1 MEIDRGT
8 RIDEIAC
15 SNGINGNIIAAKVD
29 GRAVDLSRQ
38 LENDCSLA
46 WVSVDSPDGLDVL
59 RHSTAHLMAQ
69 AVQSLFPGTQ
79 VTIGPTIED
88 GFYYDFKRDQAF
100 TPEEIKKIES
110 RMEEIAKSNLKVT
123 REEMPKGQ
131 AIELFRRMGE
141 DYKVAILEDIPDE
154 VVSLY
159 RQGDWVDLCRGPHV
173 PSTGV
178 LKAFKLT
185 GVAGAYWRGNEKNEM
200 LQRIYGTAW
209 PTKQALKEY
218 LRLVE
223 EAKKRDHRKLGQ
235 ELGLFMISDAIGP
248 GLPIW
253 LPKGAMVR
261 SILERYIVDIE
272 RSMGYQHVNTPQLA
286 RVDLYKRSGHW
297 DHFKDNMYPP
307 MEFESKEELVL
318 RPMNCPHHITIY
330 KHGLHSYRDLPIRL
344 AELGTMYR
352 YERSGALS
360 GLSRVRAMTLNDAH
374 IFCLPEQIQAETVAV
389 LRLIQRV
396 YRDFGFKDYWYR
408 LSLRN
413 PNDKANFVDNDGM
426 WDRAEAYL
434 RQALTEVGVPFKEA
448 VGEAAYYGPKIDVQL
463 NDVLGHSETLST
475 VQLDFY
481 LPERFELEYVDRDGQ
496 YKRPVMI
503 HRGVIST
510 MERMMAFL
518 IEHYA
523 GNFPL
528 WLAPVQIK
536 VVTVTDQQLDYARK
550 VSAELKD
557 AGWRVE
563 LDGRNEKLGYKI
575 REAQLA
581 KIPYAIV
588 IGDKEVAGSD
598 RGAAPAR
605 RREPGAD
612 GVWRFQRQAACRG
625 CRRNGRSIE
634 IMRSNEEWRC
644 PIAREARINHQIRAR
659 EVRVIGRQGRA
670 ARRYAVA

>member
-1 MEIDRGT
+1 MDSVRVTLSDGKSVKIRRGS
-8 RIDEIAC
+8 RIYELASSLSVDG
-15 SNGINGNIIAAKVD
+15 SMVAAKVN
-29 GRAVDLSRQ
+29 GSAVDLSRT
-38 LENDCSLA
+38 LDEDCSLE
-46 WVSVDSPDGLDVL
+46 WVSIDSPEGLDVL

-79 VTIGPTIED
+79 VTIGPTIQD
-88 GFYYDFKRDQAF
+88 GFYYDFKRETSF
-100 TPEEIKKIES
+100 TPEEIAKIEK
-110 RMEEIAKSNLKVT
+110 RMEELAKANLKVT
-123 REEMPKGQ
+123 REEMPKAQ
-131 AIELFRRMGE
+131 AIEMFRRMGE
-141 DYKVAILEDIPDE
+141 DYKVAIIEGITEDP
-154 VVSLY
+154 VSLY
-159 RQGDWVDLCRGPHV
+159 RQGDWIDLCRGPHV
-173 PSTGV
+173 PSTGK
-178 LKAFKLT
+178 LKAFKIT
-185 GVAGAYWRGNEKNEM
+185 GVAGAYWRGDEKNEM
-200 LQRIYGTAW
+200 LQRIYGTSW

-235 ELGLFMISDAIGP
+235 ELGLFMISDAVGP

-253 LPKGAMVR
+253 LPKGAQLR

-272 RSMGYQHVNTPQLA
+272 RSLGYQHVNTPQLA

-307 MEFESKEELVL
+307 MAFENKEELVL
-318 RPMNCPHHITIY
+318 RPMNCPHHIIVY
-330 KHGLHSYRDLPIRL
+330 KHELHSYRNLPIRL

-374 IFCLPEQIQAETVAV
+374 IFCLPEQIQAEAVGV

-396 YRDFGFKDYWYR
+396 YRDFGFKEYWYR

-413 PNDKANFVDNDGM
+413 PKDKTNFVDNDAM
-426 WDRAEAYL
+426 WDTAEEYL
-434 RQALTEVGVPFKEA
+434 RQALAEVGVPYKEA
-448 VGEAAYYGPKIDVQL
+448 PGEAAYYGPKIDVQL

-510 MERMMAFL
+510 MERMTAFL
-518 IEHYA
+518 IEHHA

-528 WLAPVQIK
+528 WLAPVQLKI
-536 VVTVTDQQLDYARK
+536 VTVTEQQLDYAHK
-550 VSAELKD
+550 VFTELKD

-563 LDGRNEKLGYKI
+563 LDERNEKLGYKI

-588 IGDKEVAGSD
+588 IGDSEVEAQTVAPRRRGGENLAPMPLNEFMERLRSEVAQE
-598 RGAAPAR
+598 RG
-605 RREPGAD
+605 
-612 GVWRFQRQAACRG
+612 
-625 CRRNGRSIE
+625 
-634 IMRSNEEWRC
+634 
-644 PIAREARINHQIRAR
+644 EA
-659 EVRVIGRQGRA
+659 
-670 ARRYAVA
+670 

>member
-1 MEIDRGT
+1 MDSVRVTLSDGQTVEVGRGS
-8 RIDEIAC
+8 RIDELASSLNID
-15 SNGINGNIIAAKVD
+15 GNIIAAKLN
-29 GRAVDLSRQ
+29 GYPVDLSRA
-38 LENDCSLA
+38 LDENCSLE
-46 WVSVDSPDGLDVL
+46 WVPMDSVDGLDVL

-88 GFYYDFKRDQAF
+88 GFYYDFKRETPF
-100 TPEEIKKIES
+100 TPEEIAKIEQ
-110 RMEEIAKSNLKVT
+110 RMEELARANLKVT
-123 REEMPKGQ
+123 REEMPKVQ
-131 AIELFRRMGE
+131 AIEMFRRMGE
-141 DYKVAILEDIPDE
+141 DYKVSIIEGITEDP
-154 VVSLY
+154 VSLY
-159 RQGDWVDLCRGPHV
+159 RQGDWIDLCRGPHV
-173 PSTGV
+173 PSTGK
-178 LKAFKLT
+178 LKAFKIT
-185 GVAGAYWRGNEKNEM
+185 GVAGAYWRGDEKNEM
-200 LQRIYGTAW
+200 LQRIYGTSW

-253 LPKGAMVR
+253 LPKGALLR
-261 SILERYIVDIE
+261 SILERYIVDLE
-272 RSMGYQHVNTPQLA
+272 RSLGYQHVNTPQLA

-307 MEFESKEELVL
+307 MTFENKEELVL
-318 RPMNCPHHITIY
+318 RPMNCPHHIIIY
-330 KHGLHSYRDLPIRL
+330 KHELHSYRNLPIRL

-374 IFCLPEQIQAETVAV
+374 IFCLPEQIEAEAVGV

-396 YRDFGFKDYWYR
+396 YHDFGFKDYWYR

-413 PNDKANFVDNDGM
+413 PKDKINFVDNDAM
-426 WDRAEAYL
+426 WDTAEDYL
-434 RQALTEVGVPFKEA
+434 RQALAEVGVPYKEA
-448 VGEAAYYGPKIDVQL
+448 PGEAAYYGPKIDVQL

-481 LPERFELEYVDRDGQ
+481 LPERFELEYVDKDGQ

-510 MERMMAFL
+510 MERMTAFL
-518 IEHYA
+518 IEHHA

-528 WLAPVQIK
+528 WLAPVQLKI
-536 VVTVTDQQLDYARK
+536 VTVTEQQLDYARK
-550 VSAELKD
+550 VFIELQD
-557 AGWRVE
+557 AGWRVD
-563 LDGRNEKLGYKI
+563 LDERNEKLGYKI

-588 IGDKEVAGSD
+588 IGDSEVQAQTVAPRRRGGENLAPMPLDEFMERLRSEVAQE
-598 RGAAPAR
+598 RG
-605 RREPGAD
+605 
-612 GVWRFQRQAACRG
+612 
-625 CRRNGRSIE
+625 
-634 IMRSNEEWRC
+634 
-644 PIAREARINHQIRAR
+644 EA
-659 EVRVIGRQGRA
+659 
-670 ARRYAVA
+670 

>member
-1 MEIDRGT
+1 MDSIHVTLPDGKVVEVQRGT
-8 RIDEIAC
+8 RIDEIAPA
-15 SNGINGNIIAAKVD
+15 IATNGNIVAAKID
-29 GRAVDLSRQ
+29 GRPVDLSRR
-38 LENDCSLA
+38 LDSDCSLA
-46 WVSVDSPDGLDVL
+46 WVSIDSPDGLDVL

-88 GFYYDFKRDQAF
+88 GFYYDFKRDRSF
-100 TPEEIKKIES
+100 TPEEIEKIEA
-110 RMEEIAKSNLKVT
+110 RMEEIAKANLKVT
-123 REEMPKGQ
+123 REEMLRSQ

-141 DYKVAILEDIPDE
+141 DYKVAIIEDLPDE

-173 PSTGV
+173 PSTGAI
-178 LKAFKLT
+178 KAFKLT

-209 PTKQALKEY
+209 PTRQALKEH
-218 LRLVE
+218 LRLLE

-235 ELGLFMISDAIGP
+235 ELGLFMISDVVGP

-272 RSMGYQHVNTPQLA
+272 RSVGYQHVNTPQLA

-297 DHFKDNMYPP
+297 DHFKENMYPP
-307 MEFESKEELVL
+307 MEFENKEELVL

-330 KHGLHSYRDLPIRL
+330 KHGLHSYRDLPVRL

-374 IFCLPEQIQAETVAV
+374 IFCLPEQIQAETVGV

-396 YRDFGFKDYWYR
+396 YRDFGLKDYWYR

-413 PNDKANFVDNDGM
+413 PMDKANFVDNDAM
-426 WDRAEAYL
+426 WDRAEGYL
-434 RQALTEVGVPFKEA
+434 RQALNEVGVSFKEA

-528 WLAPVQIK
+528 WLAPVQVK

-550 VSAELKD
+550 VSAELTA

-563 LDGRNEKLGYKI
+563 LDERNEKLGYKI

-581 KIPYAIV
+581 KIPYAVV
-588 IGDKEVAGSD
+588 IGDKEVEAQTV
-598 RGAAPAR
+598 APR
-605 RREPGAD
+605 RRGGENVAPLSVSD
-612 GVWRFQRQAACRG
+612 FIQRLKFEVAQERG
-625 CRRNGRSIE
+625 
-634 IMRSNEEWRC
+634 
-644 PIAREARINHQIRAR
+644 EA
-659 EVRVIGRQGRA
+659 
-670 ARRYAVA
+670 

>member
-1 MEIDRGT
+1 MENIHVRLPDGQTVEVRRGT
-8 RIDEIAC
+8 RIDEIGSGHRAD
-15 SNGINGNIIAAKVD
+15 GDIIAAKVD
-29 GRAVDLSRQ
+29 GRPVDLNRPVDQ
-38 LENDCSLA
+38 DCFLEWISI
-46 WVSVDSPDGLDVL
+46 DSPDGLDVL

-88 GFYYDFKRDQAF
+88 GFYYDFKRDRAF
-100 TPEEIKKIES
+100 TAEELEKIEA
-110 RMEEIAKSNLKVT
+110 RMAEIAQSNLKVS
-123 REEMPKGQ
+123 REEMPKSK
-131 AIELFRRMGE
+131 AIELFRNMGE
-141 DYKVAILEDIPDE
+141 DYKVAILEEIPDE
-154 VVSLY
+154 TVSLY

-173 PSTGV
+173 PSTGAI
-178 LKAFKLT
+178 KAFKLT

-200 LQRIYGTAW
+200 LQRIYGTSW
-209 PTKQALKEY
+209 PTKQALKEH
-218 LRLVE
+218 LRLLE

-248 GLPIW
+248 GLPVW

-261 SILERYIVDIE
+261 SILERYIVDLE
-272 RSMGYQHVNTPQLA
+272 RSLGYQHVNTPQLA

-297 DHFKDNMYPP
+297 DHFKDNMYPL
-307 MEFESKEELVL
+307 MEFENKEELVL
-318 RPMNCPHHITIY
+318 RPMNCPHHIVIY
-330 KHGLHSYRDLPIRL
+330 QHGLHSYRDLPIRL

-374 IFCLPEQIQAETVAV
+374 IFCLPEQIQSEAVGV
-389 LRLIQRV
+389 LRLIERV

-413 PNDKANFVDNDGM
+413 SKDKANFVDNDAM
-426 WDRAEAYL
+426 WDKAESYL
-434 RQALTEVGVPFKEA
+434 RQALSEVGVAYKEA

-481 LPERFELEYVDRDGQ
+481 LPERFELEYVDKDGQ

-518 IEHYA
+518 IEHHA

-536 VVTVTDQQLDYARK
+536 IVTVTDQQLDYARRIFM
-550 VSAELKD
+550 ELK
-557 AGWRVE
+557 AGGWRVE
-563 LDGRNEKLGYKI
+563 LDERNEKLGYKI

-581 KIPYAIV
+581 KIPYAVV
-588 IGDKEVAGSD
+588 IGDKEVQAQTV
-598 RGAAPAR
+598 APR
-605 RREPGAD
+605 RRGGENLPSMSLND
-612 GVWRFQRQAACRG
+612 FVERLK
-625 CRRNGRSIE
+625 SE
-634 IMRSNEEWRC
+634 L
-644 PIAREARINHQIRAR
+644 AREKGEA
-659 EVRVIGRQGRA
+659 
-670 ARRYAVA
+670 

>member
-1 MEIDRGT
+1 MDSVRVTFSDGNSVEIRRGS
-8 RIDEIAC
+8 RIYELASLVGVD
-15 SNGINGNIIAAKVD
+15 GGIIAAKVN
-29 GRAVDLSRQ
+29 GSPVDLSRV
-38 LENDCSLA
+38 LEEDCSVE
-46 WVSVDSPDGLDVL
+46 WVSIDSPEGLDVL

-79 VTIGPTIED
+79 VTIGPTIQD
-88 GFYYDFKRDQAF
+88 GFYYDFKRETPF
-100 TPEEIKKIES
+100 TPEEIAKIEQ
-110 RMEEIAKSNLKVT
+110 RMDELARANLKVT
-123 REEMPKGQ
+123 REEMPKAE
-131 AIELFRRMGE
+131 AIEMFRRMGE
-141 DYKVAILEDIPDE
+141 DYKVSIIEGITDDP
-154 VVSLY
+154 VSLY
-159 RQGDWVDLCRGPHV
+159 RQGDWIDLCRGPHV
-173 PSTGV
+173 PSTGK
-178 LKAFKLT
+178 LKAFKIT
-185 GVAGAYWRGNEKNEM
+185 GVAGAYWRGDEKNEM
-200 LQRIYGTAW
+200 LQRIYGTSW

-235 ELGLFMISDAIGP
+235 ELGLFMISDAVGP

-253 LPKGAMVR
+253 LPKGALLR

-272 RSMGYQHVNTPQLA
+272 RSLGYQHVNTPQLA
-286 RVDLYKRSGHW
+286 RIDLYKRSGHW

-307 MEFESKEELVL
+307 MAFENKEELVL
-318 RPMNCPHHITIY
+318 RPMNCPHHIIIY
-330 KHGLHSYRDLPIRL
+330 KHELHSYRNLPIRL

-374 IFCLPEQIQAETVAV
+374 IFCLPEQIQAEAVGV

-396 YRDFGFKDYWYR
+396 YRDFGFKEYWYR

-413 PNDKANFVDNDGM
+413 PNDKTNFVDNDAM
-426 WDRAEAYL
+426 WDTAEEYL
-434 RQALTEVGVPFKEA
+434 RQALVEVGVPYKEA
-448 VGEAAYYGPKIDVQL
+448 PGEAAYYGPKIDVQL

-481 LPERFELEYVDRDGQ
+481 LPERFELEYVDKDGQ

-510 MERMMAFL
+510 MERMTAFL
-518 IEHYA
+518 IEHHA

-528 WLAPVQIK
+528 WLAPVQLKI
-536 VVTVTDQQLDYARK
+536 VTVTEQQLDYARK
-550 VSAELKD
+550 VFSALQD

-563 LDGRNEKLGYKI
+563 LDERNEKLGYKI

-588 IGDKEVAGSD
+588 IGDSEVQSHMLAPRRRGGENLGPMALNEFTERLRSEVAEE
-598 RGAAPAR
+598 RG
-605 RREPGAD
+605 
-612 GVWRFQRQAACRG
+612 
-625 CRRNGRSIE
+625 
-634 IMRSNEEWRC
+634 
-644 PIAREARINHQIRAR
+644 EA
-659 EVRVIGRQGRA
+659 
-670 ARRYAVA
+670 

>member
-1 MEIDRGT
+1 L
-8 RIDEIAC
+8 
-15 SNGINGNIIAAKVD
+15 
-29 GRAVDLSRQ
+29 VDLSRA
-38 LENDCSLA
+38 LEKDCALE
-46 WVSVDSPDGLDVL
+46 WISVDSPEGLDVL

-79 VTIGPTIED
+79 VTIGPTIEN
-88 GFYYDFKRDQAF
+88 GLYYDFKRTGPFSQ
-100 TPEEIKKIES
+100 EELEKIEK
-110 RMEEIAKSNLKVT
+110 RMAELAQAKLKIT
-123 REEMPKGQ
+123 REEVARGE
-131 AIELFRRMGE
+131 AIEMFRKMGE
-141 DYKVAILEDIPDE
+141 DYKVEIIEDIPE
-154 VVSLY
+154 ETVSLY
-159 RQGDWVDLCRGPHV
+159 RQGDWVDLCRGPHL
-173 PSTGV
+173 PSTNAV
-178 LKAFKLT
+178 RAFKLT
-185 GVAGAYWRGNEKNEM
+185 GVAGAYWRGNEQNEM

-209 PTKQALKEY
+209 HSKEALKEH
-218 LRLVE
+218 LRLLE

-248 GLPIW
+248 GLPLW

-297 DHFKDNMYPP
+297 DHFKANMYPI
-307 MEFESKEELVL
+307 MEFENKEELVL

-352 YERSGALS
+352 YERSGTLS

-374 IFCLPEQIQAETVAV
+374 IFCTPEQIQAEAVGV
-389 LRLIQRV
+389 LRLIERV
-396 YRDFGFKDYWYR
+396 YKNFGFKDYWYR

-413 PNDKANFVDNDGM
+413 PTDQVNFVANDAM
-426 WDRAEAYL
+426 WDTAEAHL
-434 RQALTEVGVPFKEA
+434 RRALGEVGVAYKEA
-448 VGEAAYYGPKIDVQL
+448 PGEAAYYGPKIDVQL

-481 LPERFELEYVDRDGQ
+481 LPERFELEYVDKDGQ

-528 WLAPVQIK
+528 WLAPVQVRIL
-536 VVTVTDQQLDYARK
+536 TVTDGHKEYAKKIFEQLRDQ
-550 VSAELKD
+550 
-557 AGWRVE
+557 GWRVE

-575 REAQLA
+575 REAQIA
-581 KIPYAIV
+581 KIPYAVV
-588 IGDKEVAGSD
+588 IGDKEVAAETLAPRRRGGENLPPAPLVDFIWRLESEVAQEM
-598 RGAAPAR
+598 GAA
-605 RREPGAD
+605 
-612 GVWRFQRQAACRG
+612 
-625 CRRNGRSIE
+625 
-634 IMRSNEEWRC
+634 
-644 PIAREARINHQIRAR
+644 
-659 EVRVIGRQGRA
+659 
-670 ARRYAVA
+670 

>member
-1 MEIDRGT
+1 MEGIHVTLPDGKSVEVNRGV
-8 RIDEIAC
+8 RIDEIVP
-15 SNGINGNIIAAKVD
+15 SNANGNIIAAKVD
-29 GRAVDLSRQ
+29 GRPVDLSRR

-46 WVSVDSPDGLDVL
+46 WVAVDSPEGLDVL

-100 TPEEIKKIES
+100 TPEEIEKIEA
-110 RMEEIAKSNLKVT
+110 RMEEIARSNLKVT
-123 REEMPKGQ
+123 REEMPRSR
-131 AIELFRRMGE
+131 AIELFRGMGE
-141 DYKVAILEDIPDE
+141 DYKVAILEEIPDE
-154 VVSLY
+154 TVSLY

-173 PSTGV
+173 PSTGAI
-178 LKAFKLT
+178 KAFKLT
-185 GVAGAYWRGNEKNEM
+185 SVAGAYWRGDEKNEM

-209 PTKQALKEY
+209 PTKQALKEH
-218 LRLVE
+218 LRLLE

-235 ELGLFMISDAIGP
+235 ELGLFMISDVIGP
-248 GLPIW
+248 GLPIL
-253 LPKGAMVR
+253 LPKGAMIR

-272 RSMGYQHVNTPQLA
+272 RSMGYQHVSTPQLA

-307 MEFESKEELVL
+307 MQFESKEELVL

-330 KHGLHSYRDLPIRL
+330 KHGLHSYRDLPVRL

-352 YERSGALS
+352 YERSGVLS

-374 IFCLPEQIQAETVAV
+374 IFCVPEQIQAETVAV

-413 PNDKANFVDNDGM
+413 PADKANFVDNDAM
-426 WDRAEAYL
+426 WDRAEGYL
-434 RQALTEVGVPFKEA
+434 RQALHEIGVPFKEA

-528 WLAPVQIK
+528 WLAPVQVK

-550 VSAELKD
+550 VSAELT
-557 AGWRVE
+557 AASWRVE
-563 LDGRNEKLGYKI
+563 LDERNEKLGYKI

-581 KIPYAIV
+581 KIPYALV
-588 IGDKEVAGSD
+588 IGDKEVAAQSV
-598 RGAAPAR
+598 APR
-605 RREPGAD
+605 RRGGENLGPLSVGD
-612 GVWRFQRQAACRG
+612 FIQRLKFEVAQERG
-625 CRRNGRSIE
+625 
-634 IMRSNEEWRC
+634 
-644 PIAREARINHQIRAR
+644 EA
-659 EVRVIGRQGRA
+659 
-670 ARRYAVA
+670 

>member
-1 MEIDRGT
+1 MDSVRVTLNDGNSVEIRRGS
-8 RIDEIAC
+8 RIYELASLLSVDGA
-15 SNGINGNIIAAKVD
+15 IIAAKINGSPMD
-29 GRAVDLSRQ
+29 LSRAVD
-38 LENDCSLA
+38 EDCSLE
-46 WVSVDSPDGLDVL
+46 WVSIDSPEGLDVL

-88 GFYYDFKRDQAF
+88 GFYYDFKRETPF
-100 TPEEIKKIES
+100 TPEEIVKIEE
-110 RMEEIAKSNLKVT
+110 RMEELARANLRVT
-123 REEMPKGQ
+123 REEMPKAQ
-131 AIELFRRMGE
+131 AIEMFRRMGE
-141 DYKVAILEDIPDE
+141 DYKVSIIEGITDDPI
-154 VVSLY
+154 SLY

-173 PSTGV
+173 PSTGK

-185 GVAGAYWRGNEKNEM
+185 GVAGAYWRGDEKNEM

-253 LPKGAMVR
+253 LPKGAMLR

-272 RSMGYQHVNTPQLA
+272 RSLGYQHVSTPQLA

-307 MEFESKEELVL
+307 MAFDNKEELVL
-318 RPMNCPHHITIY
+318 RPMNCPHHIIIY
-330 KHGLHSYRDLPIRL
+330 KHELHSYRNLPIRL

-374 IFCLPEQIQAETVAV
+374 IFCLPEQIQAEAVGV

-396 YRDFGFKDYWYR
+396 YRDFGFKKYWYR
-408 LSLRN
+408 LSLRK
-413 PNDKANFVDNDGM
+413 PNDKTNFVDNDAM
-426 WDRAEAYL
+426 WDTAEDYL
-434 RQALTEVGVPFKEA
+434 RQALAEVGVPYKEA
-448 VGEAAYYGPKIDVQL
+448 PGEAAYYGPKIDVQL

-481 LPERFELEYVDRDGQ
+481 LPERFELEYVDKDGR
-496 YKRPVMI
+496 YRRPVMI

-510 MERMMAFL
+510 MERMTAFL
-518 IEHYA
+518 IEHHA

-528 WLAPVQIK
+528 WLAPVQLKI
-536 VVTVTDQQLDYARK
+536 VTVTEQQLDYARK
-550 VSAELKD
+550 VSTQLKD

-563 LDGRNEKLGYKI
+563 LDERNEKLGYKI

-581 KIPYAIV
+581 KIPYAVV
-588 IGDKEVAGSD
+588 IGDSEVQAQTVAPRRRGGENLAPMRLNEFIERLKSEVAQE
-598 RGAAPAR
+598 RG
-605 RREPGAD
+605 
-612 GVWRFQRQAACRG
+612 
-625 CRRNGRSIE
+625 
-634 IMRSNEEWRC
+634 
-644 PIAREARINHQIRAR
+644 EA
-659 EVRVIGRQGRA
+659 
-670 ARRYAVA
+670 

>member
-1 MEIDRGT
+1 MDSVRVTLNDGKSVEIRRGS
-8 RIDEIAC
+8 RIYDLA
-15 SNGINGNIIAAKVD
+15 SLLSVDGGIIAAKVN
-29 GRAVDLSRQ
+29 GSPVDLSRP
-38 LENDCSLA
+38 LNEDCSLE
-46 WVSVDSPDGLDVL
+46 WVLTDSPEGLDVL

-79 VTIGPTIED
+79 VTIGPTIQD
-88 GFYYDFKRDQAF
+88 GFYYDFKREKPF
-100 TPEEIKKIES
+100 TPEEIAKIEQ
-110 RMEEIAKSNLKVT
+110 RMEELARANLKVT
-123 REEMPKGQ
+123 REEMSKAE
-131 AIELFRRMGE
+131 AIEMFRRMGE
-141 DYKVAILEDIPDE
+141 DYKVSIIEGITEDP
-154 VVSLY
+154 VSLY
-159 RQGDWVDLCRGPHV
+159 RQGDWIDLCRGPHV
-173 PSTGV
+173 PSTGK
-178 LKAFKLT
+178 LKAFKIT
-185 GVAGAYWRGNEKNEM
+185 GVAGAYWRGDEKNEM
-200 LQRIYGTAW
+200 LQRIYGTSW

-253 LPKGAMVR
+253 LPKGALLR

-272 RSMGYQHVNTPQLA
+272 RSLGYQHVNTPQLA

-307 MEFESKEELVL
+307 MAFENKEELVL
-318 RPMNCPHHITIY
+318 RPMNCPHHIIIY
-330 KHGLHSYRDLPIRL
+330 KHELHSYRNLPIRL

-374 IFCLPEQIQAETVAV
+374 IFCLPEQIQAEAVGV

-413 PNDKANFVDNDGM
+413 PQDKTNFVDNDAM
-426 WDRAEAYL
+426 WDTAEEYL
-434 RQALTEVGVPFKEA
+434 RQALAEVGVPYKEA
-448 VGEAAYYGPKIDVQL
+448 PGEAAYYGPKIDVQL

-481 LPERFELEYVDRDGQ
+481 LPERFELEYVDKDGQ

-510 MERMMAFL
+510 MERMTAFL
-518 IEHYA
+518 IEHHA

-528 WLAPVQIK
+528 WLAPVQVKI
-536 VVTVTDQQLDYARK
+536 VTVTEQQLDYARR
-550 VSAELKD
+550 VFTELQNV
-557 AGWRVE
+557 GWRVE
-563 LDGRNEKLGYKI
+563 LDERNEKLGYKI

-588 IGDKEVAGSD
+588 IGDNELQAQTVAPRRRGGENLAPMPLTEFMERLRSEVAQE
-598 RGAAPAR
+598 RG
-605 RREPGAD
+605 
-612 GVWRFQRQAACRG
+612 
-625 CRRNGRSIE
+625 
-634 IMRSNEEWRC
+634 
-644 PIAREARINHQIRAR
+644 EA
-659 EVRVIGRQGRA
+659 
-670 ARRYAVA
+670 

>member
-1 MEIDRGT
+1 MENIHVRLPDGQTVEVRRGT
-8 RIDEIAC
+8 RIDEIG
-15 SNGINGNIIAAKVD
+15 SGHRTDGDIIAAKVD
-29 GRAVDLSRQ
+29 GRPVDLNRPVEQ
-38 LENDCSLA
+38 DCSLE
-46 WVSVDSPDGLDVL
+46 WISIDSPDGLDVL

-88 GFYYDFKRDQAF
+88 GFYYDFKRDRAF
-100 TPEEIKKIES
+100 TAEELETIEA
-110 RMEEIAKSNLKVT
+110 RMAEIAKSNLKVS
-123 REEMPKGQ
+123 REEMPKSQ

-141 DYKVAILEDIPDE
+141 DYKVAILEEIPDE
-154 VVSLY
+154 TVSLY
-159 RQGDWVDLCRGPHV
+159 RQGDWLDLCRGPHV
-173 PSTGV
+173 PSTGAI
-178 LKAFKLT
+178 KAFKLT

-200 LQRIYGTAW
+200 LQRIYGTSW
-209 PTKQALKEY
+209 PTKQALKEH
-218 LRLVE
+218 LRLLE

-248 GLPIW
+248 GLPVW

-261 SILERYIVDIE
+261 SILERYIVDLE
-272 RSMGYQHVNTPQLA
+272 RSLGYQHVNTPQLA

-297 DHFKDNMYPP
+297 DHFKDNMYPL
-307 MEFESKEELVL
+307 MEFENKEELVL
-318 RPMNCPHHITIY
+318 RPMNCPHHIVIY
-330 KHGLHSYRDLPIRL
+330 QHGLHSYRDLPIRL

-352 YERSGALS
+352 YERSGTLS

-374 IFCLPEQIQAETVAV
+374 IFCLPEQIQSEAVGV

-413 PNDKANFVDNDGM
+413 SKDKSNFVDNDAM
-426 WDRAEAYL
+426 WDKAESYL
-434 RQALTEVGVPFKEA
+434 RQALSEVGVAYREA

-481 LPERFELEYVDRDGQ
+481 LPARFELEYVDKDGQ

-518 IEHYA
+518 IEHHA

-536 VVTVTDQQLDYARK
+536 IVTVTDQQLDYARRIFM
-550 VSAELKD
+550 ELK
-557 AGWRVE
+557 AGGWRVE
-563 LDGRNEKLGYKI
+563 LDERNEKLGYKI

-581 KIPYAIV
+581 KIPYAV
-588 IGDKEVAGSD
+588 VMGDKEVQAQTV
-598 RGAAPAR
+598 APR
-605 RREPGAD
+605 RRGGENLPSMSLND
-612 GVWRFQRQAACRG
+612 FVEHLK
-625 CRRNGRSIE
+625 SE
-634 IMRSNEEWRC
+634 L
-644 PIAREARINHQIRAR
+644 AREKGEA
-659 EVRVIGRQGRA
+659 
-670 ARRYAVA
+670 

>member
-1 MEIDRGT
+1 MDSIHVTLPDGKSLEIPRGT
-8 RIDEIAC
+8 RIDEIAPA
-15 SNGINGNIIAAKVD
+15 IATNGNIIAAKMD
-29 GRAVDLSRQ
+29 GCPVDLSRR
-38 LENDCSLA
+38 LDSDCSLT
-46 WVSVDSPDGLDVL
+46 WVSIDSPDGLDVL

-88 GFYYDFKRDQAF
+88 GFYYDFKRDRAF
-100 TPEEIKKIES
+100 TPEEIEKIEA
-110 RMEEIAKSNLKVT
+110 RMEEIAKANLKVT
-123 REEMPKGQ
+123 REEMPRSQ
-131 AIELFRRMGE
+131 AIELFRAMGE
-141 DYKVAILEDIPDE
+141 DYKVAIIEDLPDE
-154 VVSLY
+154 NVSLY

-173 PSTGV
+173 PSTGAI
-178 LKAFKLT
+178 KAFKLT

-209 PTKQALKEY
+209 PTKQALKEH
-218 LRLVE
+218 LRLLE

-235 ELGLFMISDAIGP
+235 ELGLFMISDVVGP

-286 RVDLYKRSGHW
+286 RVELYKRSGHW

-307 MEFESKEELVL
+307 MEFENKEELVL

-330 KHGLHSYRDLPIRL
+330 KHGLHSYRDLPVRL

-374 IFCLPEQIQAETVAV
+374 IFCLPEQIQPETVEV

-413 PNDKANFVDNDGM
+413 PKDKANFVDNDAM
-426 WDRAEAYL
+426 WDTAEGYL
-434 RQALTEVGVPFKEA
+434 REALSEVGVPFKEA

-528 WLAPVQIK
+528 WLAPVQVKI
-536 VVTVTDQQLDYARK
+536 VTVTDQQLDYARR
-550 VSAELKD
+550 VSAELTA

-563 LDGRNEKLGYKI
+563 LDERNEKLGYKI

-581 KIPYAIV
+581 KIPYALV
-588 IGDKEVAGSD
+588 IGDKEVA
-598 RGAAPAR
+598 AQTIAPR
-605 RREPGAD
+605 RRGGENLAPLSLGD
-612 GVWRFQRQAACRG
+612 FIQRLKLDVAQERG
-625 CRRNGRSIE
+625 E
-634 IMRSNEEWRC
+634 T
-644 PIAREARINHQIRAR
+644 
-659 EVRVIGRQGRA
+659 
-670 ARRYAVA
+670 

>member
-1 MEIDRGT
+1 MENIHVRLPDGQTVEVRRGT
-8 RIDEIAC
+8 RVDEIGSSHRA
-15 SNGINGNIIAAKVD
+15 NGDIVAAKVD
-29 GRAVDLSRQ
+29 GRPVDLNRPVEQ
-38 LENDCSLA
+38 DCSLE
-46 WVSVDSPDGLDVL
+46 WISIDSPDGLDVL

-88 GFYYDFKRDQAF
+88 GFYYDFKRDRAF
-100 TPEEIKKIES
+100 TAEELEKIEA
-110 RMEEIAKSNLKVT
+110 RMAEIAKSNLKVS
-123 REEMPKGQ
+123 REEMPKSQ
-131 AIELFRRMGE
+131 AIELFRNMGE
-141 DYKVAILEDIPDE
+141 DYKVAILEEIPDE
-154 VVSLY
+154 TVSLY

-173 PSTGV
+173 PSTGAI
-178 LKAFKLT
+178 KAFKLT

-200 LQRIYGTAW
+200 LQRIYGTSW
-209 PTKQALKEY
+209 PTKQALKEH
-218 LRLVE
+218 LRLLE

-248 GLPIW
+248 GLPVW

-261 SILERYIVDIE
+261 SILERYIVDLE
-272 RSMGYQHVNTPQLA
+272 RSLGYQHVNTPQLA

-297 DHFKDNMYPP
+297 DHFKDNMYPL
-307 MEFESKEELVL
+307 MEFENKEELVL
-318 RPMNCPHHITIY
+318 RPMNCPHHIVIY

-374 IFCLPEQIQAETVAV
+374 IFCLPEQIQSEAVGV
-389 LRLIQRV
+389 LRLIERV
-396 YRDFGFKDYWYR
+396 YRDFGFEDYWYR

-413 PNDKANFVDNDGM
+413 PKDKASFVDNDAM
-426 WDRAEAYL
+426 WDKAESYL
-434 RQALTEVGVPFKEA
+434 RQALSEVGVAYKEA

-481 LPERFELEYVDRDGQ
+481 LPERFELEYVDKDGQ

-518 IEHYA
+518 IEHHA

-536 VVTVTDQQLDYARK
+536 IVTVTDQQLDYARRIFM
-550 VSAELKD
+550 ELK
-557 AGWRVE
+557 AGGWRVE
-563 LDGRNEKLGYKI
+563 LDERNEKLGYKI

-581 KIPYAIV
+581 KIPYAVV
-588 IGDKEVAGSD
+588 IGDKEVQAQTV
-598 RGAAPAR
+598 APR
-605 RREPGAD
+605 RRGGENLPSMSLND
-612 GVWRFQRQAACRG
+612 FVERLK
-625 CRRNGRSIE
+625 SE
-634 IMRSNEEWRC
+634 L
-644 PIAREARINHQIRAR
+644 AREKGEA
-659 EVRVIGRQGRA
+659 
-670 ARRYAVA
+670 

>member
-1 MEIDRGT
+1 MESIHVTLPDGKSVEVNRGAC
-8 RIDEIAC
+8 IDEIVP
-15 SNGINGNIIAAKVD
+15 SNANGNIIAAKVD
-29 GRAVDLSRQ
+29 GCPVDLSRR

-46 WVSVDSPDGLDVL
+46 WVSVDSPEGLDVL

-88 GFYYDFKRDQAF
+88 GFYYDFKRDQTF
-100 TPEEIKKIES
+100 TPEEIEKIEA
-110 RMEEIAKSNLKVT
+110 RMEEIARSNLKVT
-123 REEMPKGQ
+123 REEMPRSR
-131 AIELFRRMGE
+131 AIELFRGMGE
-141 DYKVAILEDIPDE
+141 DYKVAILEEIPDE
-154 VVSLY
+154 TVSLY

-173 PSTGV
+173 PSTGAI
-178 LKAFKLT
+178 KAFKLT
-185 GVAGAYWRGNEKNEM
+185 GVAGAYWRGDEKNEM

-209 PTKQALKEY
+209 PTKQALKEH
-218 LRLVE
+218 LRLLE

-235 ELGLFMISDAIGP
+235 ELGLFMISDVIGP
-248 GLPIW
+248 GLPIL
-253 LPKGAMVR
+253 LPKGAMIR

-272 RSMGYQHVNTPQLA
+272 RSMGYQHVSTPQLA

-307 MEFESKEELVL
+307 MQFESKEELVL

-330 KHGLHSYRDLPIRL
+330 KHGLHSYRDLPVRL

-352 YERSGALS
+352 YERSGVLS

-374 IFCLPEQIQAETVAV
+374 IFCVPEQIQAETVAV

-396 YRDFGFKDYWYR
+396 YRDFGFTDYWYR

-413 PNDKANFVDNDGM
+413 PTDKANFVDNDAM
-426 WDRAEAYL
+426 WDRAEGYL
-434 RQALTEVGVPFKEA
+434 RQALHEIGVPFKEA

-481 LPERFELEYVDRDGQ
+481 LPERFELEYVDRDGR

-503 HRGVIST
+503 HRGIIST
-510 MERMMAFL
+510 IERMMAFL

-528 WLAPVQIK
+528 WLAPVQVK
-536 VVTVTDQQLDYARK
+536 VVTVTDEQLDYARK
-550 VSAELKD
+550 VS
-557 AGWRVE
+557 V
-563 LDGRNEKLGYKI
+563 
-575 REAQLA
+575 
-581 KIPYAIV
+581 
-588 IGDKEVAGSD
+588 S
-598 RGAAPAR
+598 
-605 RREPGAD
+605 
-612 GVWRFQRQAACRG
+612 
-625 CRRNGRSIE
+625 
-634 IMRSNEEWRC
+634 
-644 PIAREARINHQIRAR
+644 
-659 EVRVIGRQGRA
+659 
-670 ARRYAVA
+670 

>member
-1 MEIDRGT
+1 MENIHVRLPDGQTVEVRRGT
-8 RIDEIAC
+8 RIDEIGSGHRAD
-15 SNGINGNIIAAKVD
+15 GDIIAAKVD
-29 GRAVDLSRQ
+29 GRPVDLNRPVEQ
-38 LENDCSLA
+38 DCFLEWISI
-46 WVSVDSPDGLDVL
+46 DSPDGLDVL

-88 GFYYDFKRDQAF
+88 GFYYDFKRDRAF
-100 TPEEIKKIES
+100 TAEELEKIEA
-110 RMEEIAKSNLKVT
+110 RMAEIAQSNLKVS
-123 REEMPKGQ
+123 REEMPKSQ
-131 AIELFRRMGE
+131 AIELFRNMGE
-141 DYKVAILEDIPDE
+141 DYKVAILEEIPDE
-154 VVSLY
+154 TVSLY

-173 PSTGV
+173 PSTGAI
-178 LKAFKLT
+178 KAFKLT

-200 LQRIYGTAW
+200 LQRIYGTSW
-209 PTKQALKEY
+209 PTKQALKEH
-218 LRLVE
+218 LRLLE

-235 ELGLFMISDAIGP
+235 EIGLFMISDAIGP
-248 GLPIW
+248 GLPVW

-261 SILERYIVDIE
+261 SILERYIVDLE
-272 RSMGYQHVNTPQLA
+272 RSLGYQHVNTPQLA

-297 DHFKDNMYPP
+297 DHFKDNMYPL
-307 MEFESKEELVL
+307 MEFENKEELVL
-318 RPMNCPHHITIY
+318 RPMNCPHHIVIY
-330 KHGLHSYRDLPIRL
+330 QHGLHSYRDLPIRL

-352 YERSGALS
+352 YERSGTLS

-374 IFCLPEQIQAETVAV
+374 IFCLPEQIQSEAVGV
-389 LRLIQRV
+389 LRLIERV

-413 PNDKANFVDNDGM
+413 SKDKANFVDNDAM
-426 WDRAEAYL
+426 WDKAESYL
-434 RQALTEVGVPFKEA
+434 RQALSEVGVAYKEA

-481 LPERFELEYVDRDGQ
+481 LPERFELEYVDKDGQ

-518 IEHYA
+518 IEHHA

-536 VVTVTDQQLDYARK
+536 IVTVTDQQLDYARRIFM
-550 VSAELKD
+550 ELK
-557 AGWRVE
+557 AGGWRVE
-563 LDGRNEKLGYKI
+563 LDERNEKLGYKI

-581 KIPYAIV
+581 KIPYAVV
-588 IGDKEVAGSD
+588 IGDKEVQAQTV
-598 RGAAPAR
+598 APR
-605 RREPGAD
+605 RRGGENLPSMSLND
-612 GVWRFQRQAACRG
+612 FVERLK
-625 CRRNGRSIE
+625 SE
-634 IMRSNEEWRC
+634 L
-644 PIAREARINHQIRAR
+644 AREKGEA
-659 EVRVIGRQGRA
+659 
-670 ARRYAVA
+670 

>member
-1 MEIDRGT
+1 MDSIHVTLPDGKVVEVQRGT
-8 RIDEIAC
+8 RIDEITPA
-15 SNGINGNIIAAKVD
+15 IATNGNIVAAKID
-29 GRAVDLSRQ
+29 GRPVDLSRR
-38 LENDCSLA
+38 LDSDCSLA
-46 WVSVDSPDGLDVL
+46 WVSIDSPDGLDVL

-88 GFYYDFKRDQAF
+88 GFYYDFKRDRSF
-100 TPEEIKKIES
+100 TPEEIEKIEA
-110 RMEEIAKSNLKVT
+110 RMEEIAKANLKVT
-123 REEMPKGQ
+123 REEMLRSQ

-141 DYKVAILEDIPDE
+141 DYKVAIIEDLPDE

-173 PSTGV
+173 PSTGAI
-178 LKAFKLT
+178 KAFKLT

-209 PTKQALKEY
+209 PTRQALKEH
-218 LRLVE
+218 LRLLE

-235 ELGLFMISDAIGP
+235 ELGLFMISDVVGP

-297 DHFKDNMYPP
+297 DHFKENMYPP
-307 MEFESKEELVL
+307 MEFENKEELVL

-330 KHGLHSYRDLPIRL
+330 KHGLHSYRDLPVRL

-374 IFCLPEQIQAETVAV
+374 IFCLPEQIQAETVGV

-413 PNDKANFVDNDGM
+413 PMDKANFVDNDAM

-434 RQALTEVGVPFKEA
+434 RQALDEVGVSFKEA

-528 WLAPVQIK
+528 WLAPVQVK

-550 VSAELKD
+550 VSAELTA

-563 LDGRNEKLGYKI
+563 LDERNEKLGYKI

-581 KIPYAIV
+581 KIPYAVV
-588 IGDKEVAGSD
+588 IGDKEVEAQTV
-598 RGAAPAR
+598 APR
-605 RREPGAD
+605 RRGGENVAPLSVSD
-612 GVWRFQRQAACRG
+612 FIQRLKFEVAQERG
-625 CRRNGRSIE
+625 
-634 IMRSNEEWRC
+634 
-644 PIAREARINHQIRAR
+644 EA
-659 EVRVIGRQGRA
+659 
-670 ARRYAVA
+670 

>member
-1 MEIDRGT
+1 MESIHVTLPDGKSVEVQPGT
-8 RIDEIAC
+8 RIDEIAP
-15 SNGINGNIIAAKVD
+15 SNVTNGHIIAAKVD
-29 GRAVDLSRQ
+29 GRLVDLSRR
-38 LENDCSLA
+38 LESDCSLA
-46 WVSVDSPDGLDVL
+46 WVSIDSPDGLDVL

-88 GFYYDFKRDQAF
+88 GFYYDFKRDRPF
-100 TPEEIKKIES
+100 TPEEIEKIEA

-123 REEMPKGQ
+123 REEMLKSQ
-131 AIELFRRMGE
+131 AIELFRGMGE
-141 DYKVAILEDIPDE
+141 DYKVAIIEDIPDE
-154 VVSLY
+154 IVSLY
-159 RQGDWVDLCRGPHV
+159 RQGNWVDLCRGPHV

-178 LKAFKLT
+178 IKAFKLT

-209 PTKQALKEY
+209 PTKQALKEH
-218 LRLVE
+218 LRLLE

-235 ELGLFMISDAIGP
+235 ELGLFMISDVVGP

-286 RVDLYKRSGHW
+286 RVELYKRSGHW

-307 MEFESKEELVL
+307 MEFENKEQLVL

-330 KHGLHSYRDLPIRL
+330 KHGLHSYRDLPVRL

-413 PNDKANFVDNDGM
+413 PMDKANFVDNDAM
-426 WDRAEAYL
+426 WDTAEGYL
-434 RQALTEVGVPFKEA
+434 RQAPNEVGVPFKEA

-528 WLAPVQIK
+528 WLAPVQVKI
-536 VVTVTDQQLDYARK
+536 VTVTDQQLDYARK
-550 VSAELKD
+550 VSAELTV

-563 LDGRNEKLGYKI
+563 LDERNEKLGYKI

-581 KIPYAIV
+581 KIPYALI
-588 IGDKEVAGSD
+588 IGDKEVA
-598 RGAAPAR
+598 ANTVAPR
-605 RREPGAD
+605 RRGGENLTPLSVDAFM
-612 GVWRFQRQAACRG
+612 RRLSLEAAQERG
-625 CRRNGRSIE
+625 
-634 IMRSNEEWRC
+634 
-644 PIAREARINHQIRAR
+644 EA
-659 EVRVIGRQGRA
+659 
-670 ARRYAVA
+670 

>member
-1 MEIDRGT
+1 MDSIHVTLPDGKVVEVQRGT
-8 RIDEIAC
+8 RIDEITPA
-15 SNGINGNIIAAKVD
+15 IATNGNIVAAKID
-29 GRAVDLSRQ
+29 GRPVDLSRR
-38 LENDCSLA
+38 LDSDCSLA
-46 WVSVDSPDGLDVL
+46 WVSIDSPDGLDVL

-88 GFYYDFKRDQAF
+88 GFYYDFKRDRSF
-100 TPEEIKKIES
+100 TPEEIEKIEA
-110 RMEEIAKSNLKVT
+110 RMEEIAKANLKVT
-123 REEMPKGQ
+123 REEMLRSQ

-141 DYKVAILEDIPDE
+141 DYKVAIIEDLPDE

-173 PSTGV
+173 PSTGAI
-178 LKAFKLT
+178 KAFKLT

-209 PTKQALKEY
+209 PTRQALKEH
-218 LRLVE
+218 LRLLE

-235 ELGLFMISDAIGP
+235 ELGLFMISDVVGP

-297 DHFKDNMYPP
+297 DHFKENMYPP
-307 MEFESKEELVL
+307 MEFENKEELVL

-330 KHGLHSYRDLPIRL
+330 KHGLHSYRDLPVRL

-374 IFCLPEQIQAETVAV
+374 IFCLPEQIQAETVGV

-396 YRDFGFKDYWYR
+396 YRDFGLKDYWYR

-413 PNDKANFVDNDGM
+413 PMDKANFVDNDAM

-434 RQALTEVGVPFKEA
+434 RQALNEVGVSFKEA

-528 WLAPVQIK
+528 WLAPVQVK

-550 VSAELKD
+550 VSAELTA

-563 LDGRNEKLGYKI
+563 LDERNEKLGYKI

-581 KIPYAIV
+581 KIPYAVV
-588 IGDKEVAGSD
+588 IGDKEVEAQTV
-598 RGAAPAR
+598 APR
-605 RREPGAD
+605 RRGGENVAPLSVSD
-612 GVWRFQRQAACRG
+612 FIQRLKFEVAQERG
-625 CRRNGRSIE
+625 
-634 IMRSNEEWRC
+634 
-644 PIAREARINHQIRAR
+644 EA
-659 EVRVIGRQGRA
+659 
-670 ARRYAVA
+670 